1 VVGGFALLLA
11 GLALMVLPGPGIP
24 LVVAGLGLLS
34 LEFEWARR
42 LRVWV
47 VARAER
53 VAPQRRAFRLALLAA
68 AIGLAVAATTFV
80 SLWGLPGL

>member
-1 VVGGFALLLA
+1 
-11 GLALMVLPGPGIP
+11 
-24 LVVAGLGLLS
+24 
-34 LEFEWARR
+34 
-42 LRVWV
+42 